1 MFVRLGCHLAE
12 SDAIGHDL
20 FRPGESVYQEVVKA
34 FGTEILLADQT
45 IDRKIL
51 GDIVFHDPSLRLKLN
66 SLVHPEIIRRQKVW
80 LDQIEASDPQA
91 IGIVE
96 SALMIEVGTYR
107 NYDKLIVVVCSAEE
121 QIRRLQH
128 RSGLSEEEASA
139 RIQSQIPIQE
149 KVKFADYVIDTS
161 GAFDDTARQVEV
173 INSKLRKLTTSTS
186 NKPHRGS

>member
-173 INSKLRKLTTSTS
+173 INSKLRELTAGTSG
-186 NKPHRGS
+186 KPHRGS